1 VRRDRTR
8 EEPADE
14 LASSFT
20 SSLAMRASS
29 SCVQSAQRSK
39 GPTIPSKG
47 DGGPY
52 EAINGLTKATLFL
65 RLVSGTGRAAEGP
78 SSSNRSNKFV
88 YFVLRKLFEGVGL
101 GDGAKLFL
109 RVRELD
115 YSWIRK
121 YQGIHLLFQDLGLVW
136 DWAWA
141 FDS

>member
-65 RLVSGTGRAAEGP
+65 RLVSGNGGAAEAAIG
-78 SSSNRSNKFV
+78 
-88 YFVLRKLFEGVGL
+88 GC
-101 GDGAKLFL
+101 GASGSGATS
-109 RVRELD
+109 VVVC
-115 YSWIRK
+115 I
-121 YQGIHLLFQDLGLVW
+121 
-136 DWAWA
+136 
-141 FDS
+141 